1 MDWKVHMLSKA
12 GSPMQPAP
20 SMKIVCPSSFS
31 FFALKAKTTE
41 GPNSVSKNQ
50 DTEHRDTAGATW
62 W

>member
-1 MDWKVHMLSKA
+1 MAWKVHMLSKA
-12 GSPMQPAP
+12 GSSMQPAP
-20 SMKIVCPSSFS
+20 STKIVCQSSFS

-41 GPNSVSKNQ
+41 GPNSISS